1 MPLNQIEGITKINSV
16 PLKEPKD
23 LYIGDLLS
31 CVMANIEEGSLWLT
45 TQTNLNVIAIGHL
58 HELAGIIFVEDM
70 RPEDAVI
77 QKSEE
82 CQIALYTYPKS
93 AYHLALEI
101 TKMGLAYVL

>member
-1 MPLNQIEGITKINSV
+1 MPLNQIEGITKINNA
-16 PLKEPKD
+16 PLKVPKD

-70 RPEDAVI
+70 QPEDAVI
-77 QKSEE
+77 QNQRNVKL
-82 CQIALYTYPKS
+82 LYTHILK
-93 AYHLALEI
+93 
-101 TKMGLAYVL
+101 VLII